1 MKRFKCVCGNDS
13 FKANPDCNMIQC
25 WVCGQRYFWGITSVK
40 WCEFNLSAKDRI
52 RDFCFNP
59 PKEFIENVS
68 KACKDLWPTPK
79 LRHPKREKLPRVIFP
94 KVKNIGE
101 TAEFNII
108 SKKEFEKRHLREKW
122 ANEILLLKHYSVVNF
137 RHHNH
142 KGKLRGKHAAKAFH
156 SDCKRLGIKTRLK
169 FEGNKGI
176 VEAVQ

>member
-13 FKANPDCNMIQC
+13 FKANPDSNMIQC

-79 LRHPKREKLPRVIFP
+79 LRHPKRDVLKRLEPFKASDYGKPIDYYEKKKIKEEHLKAKWNFEIIAIRQNYKLLFP
-94 KVKNIGE
+94 
-101 TAEFNII
+101 
-108 SKKEFEKRHLREKW
+108 HQ
-122 ANEILLLKHYSVVNF
+122 Y
-137 RHHNH
+137 H
-142 KGKLRGKHAAKAFH
+142 KGKLRGKNIAKACH
-156 SDCKRLGIKTRLK
+156 RDLKRLGIKTRLK

-176 VEAVQ
+176 VEVVK